1 MEEIKN
7 DKLAK
12 IDLRRIKE
20 ALLVQL
26 IIVDTF
32 MKGVRVSVKGVIYL
46 DKKHEKFLYRS
57 IFLEPFPKY

>member
-7 DKLAK
+7 AKLAK

-20 ALLVQL
+20 ALLVQP

-46 DKKHEKFLYRS
+46 DKKHEKLLYRS